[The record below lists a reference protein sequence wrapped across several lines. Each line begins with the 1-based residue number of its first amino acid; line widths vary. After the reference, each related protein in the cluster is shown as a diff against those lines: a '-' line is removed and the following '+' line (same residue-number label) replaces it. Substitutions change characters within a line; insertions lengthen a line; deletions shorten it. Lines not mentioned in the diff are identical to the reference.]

1 LGFSIPLFT
10 PSGGLLYHARAFRY
24 RARLWAPYRAA
35 LAAWLEPR
43 LPPGDELVLVGP
55 SAGHC
60 LPLEHLSRFR
70 RIYVLEPDPVARWLL
85 AARLGNAARTGSAA
99 LRVER
104 RDLLLEPLLADS
116 PGLDAVLDRHPR
128 ASLLFCNLLGQLLCD
143 LSDDDEARFKAAFH
157 ARILPRLSGR
167 TWASIHDRWSLD
179 RDAAEPAPLS
189 LSFPSCPS
197 DQELGVAYFGP
208 SGAPVT
214 ALDHAASGLFPD
226 AWPRSYFSWQ
236 ITPRALHVIEAV
248 SGPAP

>member
-1 LGFSIPLFT
+1 VGFSIPLFT
-10 PSGGLLYHARAFRY
+10 PSGGLTYHARALRY

-35 LAAWLEPR
+35 LAEWLEPR
-43 LPPGDELVLVGP
+43 LPPGEELILVGP

-60 LPLEHLSRFR
+60 LPLEQLARFR
-70 RIYVLEPDPVARWLL
+70 RIFVLEPDPVARWLL
-85 AARLGNAARTGSAA
+85 ASRLGDTA
-99 LRVER
+99 LQIES
-104 RDLLLEPLLADS
+104 RDLLLRPLLTGS
-116 PGLDAVLDRHPR
+116 VGLDAVLDRYPR

-143 LSDDDEARFKAAFH
+143 LPDADEARFKAAFG

-167 TWASIHDRWSLD
+167 AWASIHDRWSLD
-179 RDAAEPAPLS
+179 RDATELAPAS
-189 LSFPSCPS
+189 LSFPTCPS
-197 DQELGVAYFGP
+197 DQELGVAYFGA

-214 ALDHAASGLFPD
+214 ALDHAVSGLFPE